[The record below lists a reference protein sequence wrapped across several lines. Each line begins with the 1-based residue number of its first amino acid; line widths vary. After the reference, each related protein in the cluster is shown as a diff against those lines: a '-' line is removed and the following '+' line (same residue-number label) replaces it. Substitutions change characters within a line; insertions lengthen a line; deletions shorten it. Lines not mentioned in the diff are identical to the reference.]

1 MSKIYAGSA
10 QHVPAGS
17 TVTVAPSTG
26 KLWAI
31 LAASSNNGGSDTIV
45 LYDNTAASVPL
56 LFQVMI
62 SAQNSPW
69 QVIFPAYRPLTFA
82 TGLTI
87 VSPATANCIVI
98 VEY

>member
-1 MSKIYAGSA
+1 LSKIYAGSA
-10 QHVPAGS
+10 QYVPASS
-17 TVTVAPSTG
+17 TVTVAPSAG

-31 LAASSNNGGSDTIV
+31 LAASSNNSSSDTIV
-45 LYDNTAASVPL
+45 LYDNTTASVPL

-62 SAQNSPW
+62 CAQNSPW

-87 VSPATANCIVI
+87 VCPATANCIVI
-98 VEY
+98 VEV

>member
-10 QHVPAGS
+10 QHVPASS
-17 TVTVAPSTG
+17 TKTVAPSAG

-31 LAASSNNGGSDTIV
+31 LAASSNNSSDTIV

-62 SAQNSPW
+62 CAQNSPW
-69 QVIFPAYRPLTFA
+69 QAIFPAYRPLTFA

-87 VSPATANCIVI
+87 VCPATANCLVI